1 MATVNTAAMNMG
13 TQISFLI
20 SVAFFFEK
28 MHSSGIA
35 GSYGSYIFNFF
46 KNLKKIHIWDKYMYL
61 LDVNEC
67 DTWTI

>member
-1 MATVNTAAMNMG
+1 MHSFINEHLSSFCTMATVNTAAVNMG

-35 GSYGSYIFNFF
+35 GSYGSSIFNFF
-46 KNLKKIHIWDKYMYL
+46 KNLQKIN
-61 LDVNEC
+61 V
-67 DTWTI
+67 

>member
-1 MATVNTAAMNMG
+1 MHSFISEHLSSFYTMATIYTAAVNMG

-35 GSYGSYIFNFF
+35 GSYGSSIFNFF
-46 KNLKKIHIWDKYMYL
+46 KNLQKIHI
-61 LDVNEC
+61 
-67 DTWTI
+67 